1 VVEEMNEKELLQL
14 WNEKRSQ
21 IISAQ
26 MAPSLVLIGILVIAG
41 FGKFDSATDSVKY
54 LAIAVAAATGIL
66 AVISQYAAIR
76 EASALV
82 ADINKLS
89 GPSALA
95 TKVGASG
102 KYLSLT
108 AVIIVALSAAIFA
121 LVVTAILG

>member
-1 VVEEMNEKELLQL
+1 MNENELLRL

-41 FGKFDSATDSVKY
+41 FGNFANATDAVKY

-82 ADINKLS
+82 VDINKLS
-89 GPSALA
+89 SPSALA
-95 TKVGASG
+95 TKVGGSG
-102 KYLSLT
+102 KFLSLT
-108 AVIIVALSAAIFA
+108 AVVIVALSVTIFA
-121 LVVTAILG
+121 LVVMAVLG

>member
-1 VVEEMNEKELLQL
+1 MNEKELLQL

-41 FGKFDSATDSVKY
+41 FGKFDSETDSVKY

-121 LVVTAILG
+121 LVVIAVLG

>member
-1 VVEEMNEKELLQL
+1 MNEKELLQL

-26 MAPSLVLIGILVIAG
+26 MAPSLVLIAILVTAG
-41 FGKFDSATDSVKY
+41 FGKFDAATDSVKY
-54 LAIAVAAATGIL
+54 LAIAIAAATGIL

-82 ADINKLS
+82 EDINKLS
-89 GPSALA
+89 GASALA

-102 KYLSLT
+102 KFLSLT

-121 LVVTAILG
+121 LVVTAVLG

>member
-1 VVEEMNEKELLQL
+1 
-14 WNEKRSQ
+14 
-21 IISAQ
+21 

-121 LVVTAILG
+121 LVVIAVLG

>member
-1 VVEEMNEKELLQL
+1 VVEKMNEKELLQL

-41 FGKFDSATDSVKY
+41 FGKFDGATDAVKY

-82 ADINKLS
+82 ADIAKLS

-95 TKVGASG
+95 AKVGESG
-102 KYLSLT
+102 KFLSLT
-108 AVIIVALSAAIFA
+108 SVIIVALSAAIFA
-121 LVVTAILG
+121 LVVTAVLG

>member
-1 VVEEMNEKELLQL
+1 MNENELLRL

-41 FGKFDSATDSVKY
+41 FGNFANATDAVKY
-54 LAIAVAAATGIL
+54 LAIAVSAATGIL

-82 ADINKLS
+82 VDINKLS
-89 GPSALA
+89 SPSALA
-95 TKVGASG
+95 TKVGGSG
-102 KYLSLT
+102 KFLSLT
-108 AVIIVALSAAIFA
+108 AVVIVALSVTIFA
-121 LVVTAILG
+121 LVVMAVLG

>member
-1 VVEEMNEKELLQL
+1 MNEKELLNL

-26 MAPSLVLIGILVIAG
+26 MAPSLVLIAILVIAG
-41 FGKFDSATDSVKY
+41 FGNFAGATDAVKY

-82 ADINKLS
+82 SEINKIS
-89 GPSALA
+89 GLSALG
-95 TKVGASG
+95 TKVGESG
-102 KYLSLT
+102 KFLSLT
-108 AVIIVALSAAIFA
+108 TVVIVALSIVIFA
-121 LVVTAILG
+121 LVVTAVLG

>member
-1 VVEEMNEKELLQL
+1 
-14 WNEKRSQ
+14 
-21 IISAQ
+21 

-41 FGKFDSATDSVKY
+41 FGKFDGATDAVKY

-89 GPSALA
+89 GASALA
-95 TKVGASG
+95 TKVGESG
-102 KYLSLT
+102 KFLSLT
-108 AVIIVALSAAIFA
+108 SVIIVALSAAIFA
-121 LVVTAILG
+121 LVVTAVLG

>member
-1 VVEEMNEKELLQL
+1 MNENELLRL

-41 FGKFDSATDSVKY
+41 FGNFANATDAVKY
-54 LAIAVAAATGIL
+54 LAIAVSAATGIL

-82 ADINKLS
+82 VDINKLS
-89 GPSALA
+89 SPSALA
-95 TKVGASG
+95 TKVGGSG
-102 KYLSLT
+102 KFLSLT
-108 AVIIVALSAAIFA
+108 AVVIVALSVTIFA
-121 LVVTAILG
+121 LVVTAVLG

>member
-1 VVEEMNEKELLQL
+1 MNEKELLNL

-26 MAPSLVLIGILVIAG
+26 MAPTLVLIAILVIAG
-41 FGKFDSATDSVKY
+41 FGNFAAATDAVKY

-82 ADINKLS
+82 SDINKIS

-95 TKVGASG
+95 AKVGDSA
-102 KYLSLT
+102 KFLSLT
-108 AVIIVALSAAIFA
+108 SVVIVALSIAIFA
-121 LVVTAILG
+121 LVVTAVLG

>member
-1 VVEEMNEKELLQL
+1 MNEKELLQL

-26 MAPSLVLIGILVIAG
+26 MAPSLVLIAILVTAG
-41 FGKFDSATDSVKY
+41 FGKFDAATDSVKY
-54 LAIAVAAATGIL
+54 LAIAIAAATGIL

-82 ADINKLS
+82 EDINKLS
-89 GPSALA
+89 GASALA
-95 TKVGASG
+95 TKVGASA
-102 KYLSLT
+102 KFLSLT

-121 LVVTAILG
+121 LVVTAVLG

>member
-1 VVEEMNEKELLQL
+1 MDDKVNEKELLQL

-41 FGKFDSATDSVKY
+41 FGKLDGATDSVKY

-82 ADINKLS
+82 SDIAKLS

-121 LVVTAILG
+121 LVVIAVLG

>member
-1 VVEEMNEKELLQL
+1 MNEKELLQL

-121 LVVTAILG
+121 LVVIAVLG

>member
-1 VVEEMNEKELLQL
+1 MVEEMNEKELLQL

-26 MAPSLVLIGILVIAG
+26 MAPSLVLIGILVVAG
-41 FGKFDSATDSVKY
+41 FGKFDGATDAVKY

-82 ADINKLS
+82 ADIAKLS
-89 GPSALA
+89 GKSALA
-95 TKVGASG
+95 TKVGESG
-102 KYLSLT
+102 KFLSLT
-108 AVIIVALSAAIFA
+108 AVIIVALSATIFA
-121 LVVTAILG
+121 LVVTAVLG

>member
-1 VVEEMNEKELLQL
+1 VVIKMNEKELLNL

-26 MAPSLVLIGILVIAG
+26 MAPSLVLIAILVIAG
-41 FGKFDSATDSVKY
+41 FGNFAGATDAVKY

-82 ADINKLS
+82 SDINKIS
-89 GPSALA
+89 GLSALG
-95 TKVGASG
+95 TKVGESA
-102 KYLSLT
+102 KFLSLT
-108 AVIIVALSAAIFA
+108 TVVIVALSIVIFA
-121 LVVTAILG
+121 LVVTAVLG

>member
-1 VVEEMNEKELLQL
+1 MNENELLRL

-26 MAPSLVLIGILVIAG
+26 VAPALVLIGILIIAG
-41 FGKFDSATDSVKY
+41 FGNFADATDSVKY

-82 ADINKLS
+82 VDINKLS
-89 GPSALA
+89 SPSALA

-102 KYLSLT
+102 KFLSLT
-108 AVIIVALSAAIFA
+108 AAIIVALSATIFA
-121 LVVTAILG
+121 LVVTAVLG

>member
-1 VVEEMNEKELLQL
+1 MNEKELLNL

-26 MAPSLVLIGILVIAG
+26 MAPSLVLIAILVIAG
-41 FGKFDSATDSVKY
+41 FGNFAGATDAVKY

-82 ADINKLS
+82 SEINKIS
-89 GPSALA
+89 GLSALG
-95 TKVGASG
+95 TKVGESA
-102 KYLSLT
+102 KFLSLT
-108 AVIIVALSAAIFA
+108 TVVIVALSIVIFA
-121 LVVTAILG
+121 LVVTAVLG

>member
-1 VVEEMNEKELLQL
+1 MNEKELLQL

-41 FGKFDSATDSVKY
+41 FGKFDGATDAVKY

-89 GPSALA
+89 GASALA
-95 TKVGASG
+95 AKVGESG
-102 KYLSLT
+102 KFLSLT
-108 AVIIVALSAAIFA
+108 SVIIVALSAAIFA
-121 LVVTAILG
+121 LVVTAVLG

>member
-1 VVEEMNEKELLQL
+1 MVEEMNEKELLQL

-89 GPSALA
+89 GSSALA

-102 KYLSLT
+102 KYLFLT

>member
-1 VVEEMNEKELLQL
+1 
-14 WNEKRSQ
+14 
-21 IISAQ
+21 

-41 FGKFDSATDSVKY
+41 FGKFDGATDAVKY

-89 GPSALA
+89 GKSALS
-95 TKVGASG
+95 TKVGESG
-102 KYLSLT
+102 KFLSLT

-121 LVVTAILG
+121 LVVTAVLG

>member
-1 VVEEMNEKELLQL
+1 VVEKMNEKDLLQL
-14 WNEKRSQ
+14 WNDKRSQ

-41 FGKFDSATDSVKY
+41 FGQFDGATDAVKY

-82 ADINKLS
+82 ADIAKLS
-89 GPSALA
+89 GKGALA
-95 TKVGASG
+95 TKVGESG
-102 KYLSLT
+102 KFLSLT
-108 AVIIVALSAAIFA
+108 AAIIVALSATIFA
-121 LVVTAILG
+121 LVVTAVLG

>member
-1 VVEEMNEKELLQL
+1 MVIRMNEKELLNL

-26 MAPSLVLIGILVIAG
+26 MAPSLVLIAILVIAG
-41 FGKFDSATDSVKY
+41 FGNFAGATDAVKY

-82 ADINKLS
+82 SEINKIS
-89 GPSALA
+89 GLSALG
-95 TKVGASG
+95 TKVGESA
-102 KYLSLT
+102 KFLSLT
-108 AVIIVALSAAIFA
+108 TVVIVALSIVIFA
-121 LVVTAILG
+121 LVVTAVLG